1 MNRNDIIWYTTKRVA
16 NKYNSQRLI
25 LEEKA
30 LCFQGGK
37 KIVGANGN
45 LK

>member
-1 MNRNDIIWYTTKRVA
+1 MNRGHILWYMTGRVA